1 MTYERWPRE
10 GYTIDDL
17 QMYCLV
23 GTAQLFAAMQ
33 SKFSDHQLHYWAID
47 MSKSSGPTNVLF

>member
-33 SKFSDHQLHYWAID
+33 QFGHSWSLSERFD
-47 MSKSSGPTNVLF
+47 